1 MSYQINISLEKKES
15 GYSASC
21 PEITDKQFE
30 ENSLDIIFAELK
42 KAIQFELQTQAKKA
56 SKKVN
61 QPIWEVAQSLI
72 QDMTEDELNLL
83 PTNGAE
89 QHDHYIYDKP
99 KQEE

>member
-1 MSYQINISLEKKES
+1 MSYKINISLEKKES

-21 PEITDKQFE
+21 PEITDKQFQGD
-30 ENSLDIIFAELK
+30 SLDIIFAELK
-42 KAIQFELQTQAKKA
+42 KAIQLELQNQEKKA

-72 QDMTEDELNLL
+72 QDITEDELNVL

-89 QHDHYIYDKP
+89 QHDHYIYGTP
-99 KQEE
+99 KKEE

>member
-1 MSYQINISLEKKES
+1 MSYKINISLEKKES

-30 ENSLDIIFAELK
+30 GDSLDIIFSELK
-42 KAIQFELQTQAKKA
+42 KAIQLELQTQEKKA

-72 QDMTEDELNLL
+72 KDMTEDELNLL

-89 QHDHYIYDKP
+89 QHDHYIYGTP